1 MVRSFIFGLTS
12 VLFFVSFSYAS
23 SLSQPSL
30 AELYEQFDQELSYKP
45 IPMPIPTPVPVD
57 GSVASDAPSAA
68 VPSAVKPVAQLHKM
82 DQDVHKFNVQ
92 GIKKG
97 DFVRAILPFDTE
109 TSEDLT
115 ADAVWTACEKEEG
128 MTAPTIA
135 PKKATFQNSFNIL
148 KQHIRV
154 SAIEA
159 SETQLPV
166 EKILSRVWYLILL
179 EENEAERISKLDGL
193 CQVMCDHLGCYQGYA
208 GRIAHL
214 YITWM
219 RSHLGF

>member
-1 MVRSFIFGLTS
+1 MIRSFIFGLTS
-12 VLFFVSFSYAS
+12 TLFFVGCSYAS
-23 SLSQPSL
+23 NPSQPSL
-30 AELYEQFDQELSYKP
+30 AELYDQFDQELSYKP
-45 IPMPIPTPVPVD
+45 IPMPVPTPVQVG
-57 GSVASDAPSAA
+57 GSVPSD
-68 VPSAVKPVAQLHKM
+68 VPSAVPSIVKPVAALHKM

-109 TSEDLT
+109 TFDDLT
-115 ADAVWTACEKEEG
+115 AEAVWTECEKEEG
-128 MTAPTIA
+128 MKAPTIA
-135 PKKATFQNSFNIL
+135 PKKVTFQNSFNIL